1 METGFLQAPSG
12 RSGKAYIEEGKE
24 RMEVKLNIMQIY
36 ALFFSIFFLMLGLSG
51 WFCFLLD
58 LYSLVN

>member
-1 METGFLQAPSG
+1 M
-12 RSGKAYIEEGKE
+12 YIKEGKE
-24 RMEVKLNIMQIY
+24 RMQIKLNIMQIY
-36 ALFFSIFFLMLGLSG
+36 ALFFSIFKMLGLSG

>member
-1 METGFLQAPSG
+1 ME
-12 RSGKAYIEEGKE
+12 I
-24 RMEVKLNIMQIY
+24 KLNVMQIY
-36 ALFFSIFFLMLGLSG
+36 ALFFSFFQMLDLSG